1 MQNKVAVFG
10 DLTALFQIRK
20 VIKANINYYQIDKAI
35 KKHFNVEKFTTNKFY
50 TLFVPENEGQVK
62 FVAGLEK
69 NLGWKIETKRPS
81 EIRRIVDSDDHN
93 GELNALSHR
102 QYRFDAEIAYDLA
115 EATAEDE
122 IDTVVVI
129 SDSIELLN
137 PLKRCQTWIKNVN
150 LAFFADTIDS
160 RWWKNFGKDSA
171 INFMDLRE
179 LMYKSIND
187 DESNDV
193 PEELS
198 RFENDD

>member
-1 MQNKVAVFG
+1 MKNNVAVFG

-35 KKHFNVEKFTTNKFY
+35 KKHFNVEQFTTNKFY

-81 EIRRIVDSDDHN
+81 EIRRIVDSDDHK

-102 QYRFDAEIAYDLA
+102 QYRFDSEIAYDLA

-129 SDSIELLN
+129 SDSLELLN
-137 PLKRCQTWIKNVN
+137 PLKRCQSWIKNVN
-150 LAFFADTIDS
+150 LAFFGSTLDQ
-160 RWWKNFGKDSA
+160 RWWKHLDNNGEVKFL
-171 INFMDLRE
+171 DLTD
-179 LMYKSIND
+179 LMYRNVSN
-187 DESNDV
+187 DES
-193 PEELS
+193 EELS
-198 RFENDD
+198 RFE

>member
-35 KKHFNVEKFTTNKFY
+35 KKHFNVENFTTNKFY
-50 TLFVPENEGQVK
+50 TLFVPENDGQVK

-69 NLGWKIETKRPS
+69 NLGWKVETKRPS
-81 EIRRIVDSDDHN
+81 EIRRIVDSDDHK

-129 SDSIELLN
+129 SDSLELLN
-137 PLKRCQTWIKNVN
+137 PLKRCQSWIKNVN
-150 LAFFADTIDS
+150 LAFFGTTLDQ
-160 RWWKNFGKDSA
+160 RWWKHLDNNGEIKFL
-171 INFMDLRE
+171 DLTD
-179 LMYKSIND
+179 LMYRNI
-187 DESNDV
+187 SNSEED
-193 PEELS
+193 ELS
-198 RFENDD
+198 RFETNDRV